1 MLAHDALRCA
11 VVPSAEGALESD
23 CRVVDEYTLGPV
35 ELPNAADVS
44 SYEALYSRGER
55 TFEEIIVRSLSI
67 QVGQSGDND

>member
-11 VVPSAEGALESD
+11 VVSSAEGALKSD

-44 SYEALYSRGER
+44 SYEAFCSQIER
-55 TFEEIIVRSLSI
+55 TFEEIIVWSLSI
-67 QVGQSGDND
+67 QMGQSGDND